1 MNALIPVPVL
11 LPLLGAGLALVLV
24 RRPRAQLLVSVS
36 VLSMVVALAAF
47 LVWYVDQ
54 HGTMAVWVGGWDPP
68 LGIALVVL
76 VFVAFMMA
84 LISLLD
90 FGFGQLAMLVFG
102 DGAIAS

>member
-11 LPLLGAGLALVLV
+11 LPLLGAGLTLVLV

-68 LGIALVVL
+68 LGIALVADRLSTLLLLVSMSVALGVL
-76 VFVAFMMA
+76 VYSLS
-84 LISLLD
+84 LIH
-90 FGFGQLAMLVFG
+90 
-102 DGAIAS
+102 I